1 MQYLGGKQ
9 RLAKLFAPVLDE
21 ALALGSGRLIEPFVG
36 GFNILPSLAYAR
48 SALCADIHPGLI
60 ALYQALQSKV
70 YVPPE
75 NLSEDRYQQL
85 RLSSNWDDPN
95 TAFAAFGCSFGGK
108 EWGGYARNAKGD
120 NYALRARKS
129 LLKKAKS
136 MQGVE
141 FLHTNY
147 RTLWANHGD
156 VVYADPPYA
165 NTTGYATGSFDH
177 DEFYEWCEQRSR
189 EGARVFVS
197 EFTVP
202 DRRGWSVVWK
212 IDRHVMV
219 DGRTQGNRTRTDLLI
234 EVRT

>member
-147 RTLWANHGD
+147 RTLWVIMETWCMPIPLTQIQRATPRAASITMNFTSG
-156 VVYADPPYA
+156 ASSDPERGP
-165 NTTGYATGSFDH
+165 GYS
-177 DEFYEWCEQRSR
+177 CRSLQ
-189 EGARVFVS
+189 FL
-197 EFTVP
+197 
-202 DRRGWSVVWK
+202 
-212 IDRHVMV
+212 IDAV
-219 DGRTQGNRTRTDLLI
+219 GP
-234 EVRT
+234 